1 MEKKIK
7 IHETAMVTATFRS
20 MYPDLSKDKYAYLW
34 ASAGSKNHAEKY
46 SNAVSN
52 YEAHAHCLRNRFF
65 YETISRL
72 LIESKIELLI
82 NFGSGFSM
90 YPYLLPES
98 LIHIEIDLP
107 EVVAYKEEV
116 TQNWT
121 EHGLLPLRN
130 ITFLASNFNEE
141 KDPVLLDQI
150 QEVKGKKPSFILLE
164 GVLFFIGEED
174 TARLF
179 QIFDEIQGP
188 GEYLGS
194 VSFRPSLEEKPV
206 FQKLMT
212 FVEGN
217 LRKNQQFNYQTLE
230 DNFYEGLKNYNLIKH
245 RDTLALNQE
254 YSPENYLNELEVLN
268 EHMYILRK
276 INS

>member
-20 MYPDLSKDKYAYLW
+20 MNPDLSKDNYAYLW
-34 ASAGSKNHAEKY
+34 ASEGSKNHAEKY
-46 SNAVSN
+46 STAVSM

-65 YETISRL
+65 YETISNL
-72 LIESKIELLI
+72 MMEAEIELLI

-90 YPYLLPES
+90 YPYLLPEA
-98 LIHIEIDLP
+98 LTHIEIDLP

-116 TQNWT
+116 TQKWT
-121 EHGLLPLRN
+121 RQGLLPARN
-130 ITFLASNFNEE
+130 LSFLASNFNEE

-150 QEVKGKKPSFILLE
+150 QEVKAKRRSFILLE
-164 GVLFFIGEED
+164 GVLFFIGKED
-174 TARLF
+174 TTRLF
-179 QIFDEIQGP
+179 QIFDDIQEP

-194 VSFRPSLEEKPV
+194 VSFRPSLEKKPV
-206 FQKLMT
+206 FQKLMK

-230 DNFYEGLKNYNLIKH
+230 DKFYEGMNNYKLINH
-245 RDTLALNQE
+245 RDTFTLNKE
-254 YSPENYLNELEVLN
+254 FSPEHYLNKLEVLN